1 MKNLLL
7 PVLALSPFVAGC
19 SGGTEDGS
27 SDEAVLLAVLPY
39 TGKYELKG
47 VLHENA
53 LRMALEDA
61 ISNGIQEALGTKLTV
76 VSVNSGDGKDVVVA
90 ALREILDG
98 PDGDKVM
105 GMISSTKDAH
115 KGAVDIAL
123 EYGLLD
129 LEVSDGSHD
138 DEFIDWADYTD
149 EQLRYLISTRALC
162 NYEAV
167 YTAQFIMEKYPT
179 GKIALIRGNDIHDLM
194 HTAVIRETLRDLGF
208 QGTVIESNDPNQ
220 AGYENPD
227 NRQDYEV
234 SYDDLSAGG
243 VVGTLQPI
251 VDQAPDAVFFHVAGD
266 GPNLRI
272 LQDLKATGFSN
283 GIVTCGMART
293 SELIDN
299 NSNGLMSDWLVGH
312 DALADDRFHFVMRGA
327 KSSDRLTAWK
337 EEYKTR
343 YEVDAD
349 TFTPAAYDATM
360 LWTLGM
366 ARAGKPFD
374 RKAVLDAVWDVSSG
388 GTMVSRDDLADLIGK
403 AADPSVDIDYDGV
416 FGPMDIREDR
426 TVEGVYYIERVIG
439 NGDGSYGYEKLSTPA
454 PVSF

>member
-1 MKNLLL
+1 MKKLLL
-7 PVLALSPFVAGC
+7 PALALAPLVTGCTVGTDGAGA
-19 SGGTEDGS
+19 
-27 SDEAVLLAVLPY
+27 EAVLIAVLPY
-39 TGKYELKG
+39 TGKYEQKG

-53 LRMALEDA
+53 VRMALEDA
-61 ISNGIQEALGTKLTV
+61 IDAGVQDALGTKLTV
-76 VSVNSGDGKDVVVA
+76 IRVNSGDGKDVVVS
-90 ALREILDG
+90 ALRQILDG
-98 PDGDKVM
+98 PDGDKVF

-123 EYGLLD
+123 EYGILD

-138 DEFIDWADYTD
+138 DEFVSWDDFTP

-162 NYEAV
+162 NYEAI

-194 HTAVIRETLRDLGF
+194 HTAVIRQTLRDLGF

-220 AGYENPD
+220 AGYENVD
-227 NRQDYEV
+227 NRLDFEV
-234 SYDDLSAGG
+234 SYDDLDAGG

-251 VDQAPDAVFFHVAGD
+251 VDQSPDAVFFHVGGD
-266 GPNLRI
+266 GPNLRL
-272 LQDLKATGFSN
+272 LQDLKATGYDK

-293 SELIDN
+293 SALIDN
-299 NSNGLMSDWLVGH
+299 NENGLISDWLVGH
-312 DALADDRFHFVMRGA
+312 DALSDDRFHFVMRGA

-337 EEYKTR
+337 EEYLTR
-343 YEVDAD
+343 FEIEAD
-349 TFTPAAYDATM
+349 TFTPAAYDAAM
-360 LWTLGM
+360 MWTLGM
-366 ARAGKPFD
+366 LRAGKPFD
-374 RKAVLDAVWDVSSG
+374 RQAVLDAVWDISREGSV
-388 GTMVSRDDLADLIGK
+388 VSRDDLADLVAKGS
-403 AADPSVDIDYDGV
+403 DPSVDIDYDGV

-439 NGDGSYGYEKLSTPA
+439 NGDGSYSYEKLSDPA